1 MHTPTPLHMN
11 TLTHTAFAFQLFSV
25 GEIAVGAQNT
35 ERALFDLCKCGRL
48 WQVIAL
54 LFNSLPTLNGA
65 PSMKKSSI
73 SKKKQKQRAYIKGNQ
88 IRISN
93 MNSKLITSPMWLC
106 LI

>member
-1 MHTPTPLHMN
+1 
-11 TLTHTAFAFQLFSV
+11 
-25 GEIAVGAQNT
+25 
-35 ERALFDLCKCGRL
+35 
-48 WQVIAL
+48 
-54 LFNSLPTLNGA
+54 
-65 PSMKKSSI
+65 MKKSSI